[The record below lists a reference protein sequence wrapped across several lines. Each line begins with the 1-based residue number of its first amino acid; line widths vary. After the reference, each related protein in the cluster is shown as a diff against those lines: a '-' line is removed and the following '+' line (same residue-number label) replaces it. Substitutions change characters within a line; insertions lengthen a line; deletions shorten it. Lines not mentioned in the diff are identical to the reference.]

1 MTLVRL
7 EPAAHQSR
15 VKYSTTEPLRSHKS
29 QFYAGFFCLSGPMP
43 MFVFQAS
50 RGHNEALHVLIGCI
64 MNLDIKD
71 VNGKWFYNT
80 SH

>member
-1 MTLVRL
+1 M
-7 EPAAHQSR
+7 
-15 VKYSTTEPLRSHKS
+15 HKAVYKIS
-29 QFYAGFFCLSGPMP
+29 